1 VDVRYEGR
9 KQLGAGGRVCRWK
22 DQRRLNIKGATS
34 NASRHCQWRPDVLE
48 AALSL
53 PDGINPGRRTQN
65 SSLHYKRL
73 KPQALRV
80 SRERWGAR

>member
-1 VDVRYEGR
+1 VDVRHEGR
-9 KQLGAGGRVCRWK
+9 KRLGAGGRVCRWK
-22 DQRRLNIKGATS
+22 DLRRLDIKGATS

-53 PDGINPGRRTQN
+53 PDGINLGGRTPN
-65 SSLHYKRL
+65 SSLRYKRL
-73 KPQALRV
+73 EPQALRV